1 MGPGLDLMGG
11 FGCSLR
17 HVACSAK
24 CFALKIHNKQ
34 NCSDVRTVVEA
45 ISIHTDSEHFQP
57 SMDWISKQQTGET
70 RHD

>member
-1 MGPGLDLMGG
+1 MGPGSDPTDG

-17 HVACSAK
+17 QVASSAK

-45 ISIHTDSEHFQP
+45 ISIHTDWNTFSQHGL
-57 SMDWISKQQTGET
+57 DKQTTDGRNKT
-70 RHD
+70 